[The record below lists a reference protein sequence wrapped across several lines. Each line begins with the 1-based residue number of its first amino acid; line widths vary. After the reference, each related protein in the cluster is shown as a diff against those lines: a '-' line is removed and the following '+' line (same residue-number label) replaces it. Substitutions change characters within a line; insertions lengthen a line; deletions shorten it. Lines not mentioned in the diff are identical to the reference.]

1 MDHLF
6 LTQKFLHHLRA
17 CPTFAMPSR
26 TKPEP
31 AVNNSASLPFDAVQ
45 CLRVFLLVLFWAAA
59 LLVAF
64 RCRAF
69 DAHSARLGSFLLL
82 ALLVSGTILLLHFLW
97 KERWKP
103 SLVLGP
109 GLLFTVFL
117 VLPSGHFSG
126 IPAYLAIFL
135 PTIGFLFAKSRPVR
149 SPVVQSLETAEITE
163 EENSEA
169 FSESEWNE
177 NTQMRLLRQKDSNG
191 AVSLESWVRADF
203 QRGERVVNV
212 HLPFGP
218 GFERTPK
225 LDVYQFEGTEV
236 EIQISQLTPLG
247 ARFDLKRP
255 TRRKSPESVGIYVA
269 LTE

>member
-1 MDHLF
+1 
-6 LTQKFLHHLRA
+6 
-17 CPTFAMPSR
+17 MPSR

-31 AVNNSASLPFDAVQ
+31 TVNEFASLPLDAVR
-45 CLRVFLLVLFWAAA
+45 CLRVFLLVLFWGAA

-97 KERWKP
+97 KEHRKP

-109 GLLFTVFL
+109 GLLFTAFL

-126 IPAYLAIFL
+126 IPAYLVVFL

-149 SPVVQSLETAEITE
+149 SPVVQSLETAEIAEE
-163 EENSEA
+163 EENGDEA

-191 AVSLESWVRADF
+191 VVSLESWVRADF
-203 QRGERVVNV
+203 LRGERVVNV